1 MGLSLFI
8 SVVVYQEDLKKK
20 NPKKQDKQ
28 YTLKFYLTKV
38 TQNKQCISPLGTP
51 NFKTIVAFCND

>member
-8 SVVVYQEDLKKK
+8 SVVVYQEDLKNK
-20 NPKKQDKQ
+20 PQKQDKQ

-38 TQNKQCISPLGTP
+38 TQNKQCISTLGTP

>member
-8 SVVVYQEDLKKK
+8 SVVVYQEDQKK

>member
-8 SVVVYQEDLKKK
+8 SVVVYQEDLKKT
-20 NPKKQDKQ
+20 PKKQDKQ

-38 TQNKQCISPLGTP
+38 TQNKQCISGTP

>member
-8 SVVVYQEDLKKK
+8 SVVVYQEDLKK

>member
-8 SVVVYQEDLKKK
+8 SVVVYQGDLKKK
-20 NPKKQDKQ
+20 PKKQDKQ